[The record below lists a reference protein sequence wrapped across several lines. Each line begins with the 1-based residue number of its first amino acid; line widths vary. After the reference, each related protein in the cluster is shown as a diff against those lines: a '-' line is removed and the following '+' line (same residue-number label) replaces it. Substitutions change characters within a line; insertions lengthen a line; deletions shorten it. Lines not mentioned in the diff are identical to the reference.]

1 MTSQQIIFDS
11 NLEPLRFKGELL
23 GYADGEPYPDM
34 DNYHE
39 YAVYRRDEDGYFVCV
54 NYSTSEI
61 KAVETEKQ
69 VVDFF
74 GLDPI
79 AKILFERI
87 GISIDVV
94 ISTFED
100 GAGDYFQL
108 VGADDRNYSLVGKLV
123 HRSLINESNDI
134 HEVYKLNTKGYISTV
149 LNYRGHTQVELL
161 DEYELTTMFC

>member
-1 MTSQQIIFDS
+1 MTSHQVLFDS
-11 NLEPLRFKGELL
+11 NLEPFRFKGDLL
-23 GYADGEPYPDM
+23 GSAEGEPYPDM
-34 DNYHE
+34 DNYHD
-39 YAVYRRDEDGYFVCV
+39 YAVFRRDEDNYFICV
-54 NYSTSEI
+54 NYSNYEMKI
-61 KAVETEKQ
+61 VETEKQ

-79 AKILFERI
+79 AKILFERV
-87 GISIDVV
+87 GISINVV

-100 GAGDYFQL
+100 GAGEYFEL

-123 HRSLINESNDI
+123 HRSLINGSNDI

-161 DEYELTTMFC
+161 DEYELTTMIC